1 MQILRWDPFGMMRDL
16 DRLFEGDFALGES
29 RSWMPRI
36 DVYHEDEMLKIRAE
50 IPGVPTDAIDI
61 AVEDG
66 VLTLSGT
73 RSFQMI
79 DEDEGYYRR
88 ELAEGTFKRTLF
100 LPESADID
108 AIEAKSTDGILEIT
122 IPTKAEALPKKVTV
136 EVT

>member
-1 MQILRWDPFGMMRDL
+1 
-16 DRLFEGDFALGES
+16 
-29 RSWMPRI
+29 
-36 DVYHEDEMLKIRAE
+36 MLKIRAE